1 MQDMNNG
8 SKGARGSSPP
18 FQEPERWIED
28 GAGGSHWVK
37 MSSVN
42 SGPPVNCVRDS
53 PDTQSG
59 VEPVRSWEDD
69 GRDSTPPVKQD
80 TDK

>member
-37 MSSVN
+37 MSSVS
-42 SGPPVNCVRDS
+42 SGQVNCVRDS
-53 PDTQSG
+53 LDPEHG
-59 VEPVRSWEDD
+59 VEPVRRWEDD
-69 GRDSTPPVKQD
+69 GGNSTPPGKQD
-80 TDK
+80 AAG

>member
-1 MQDMNNG
+1 MQDMNDG

-37 MSSVN
+37 MALVDSEQPVDKPGESHGAESVA
-42 SGPPVNCVRDS
+42 
-53 PDTQSG
+53 
-59 VEPVRSWEDD
+59 EPVGPSENN
-69 GRDSTPPVKQD
+69 GGNSIPTTKQ
-80 TDK
+80 TGGK

>member
-1 MQDMNNG
+1 MQDINNG
-8 SKGARGSSPP
+8 SNGARGSSPP

-37 MSSVN
+37 MPSI
-42 SGPPVNCVRDS
+42 DS
-53 PDTQSG
+53 EQLVDRMKESIGNEPG
-59 VEPVRSWEDD
+59 VESVRHSEND
-69 GRDSTPPVKQD
+69 GGNSTPSAKKD

>member
-42 SGPPVNCVRDS
+42 SGQLVNRVRDS
-53 PDTQSG
+53 LDAESG
-59 VEPVRSWEDD
+59 GEPVRRWEND
-69 GRDSTPPVKQD
+69 GGNSTPSVKQD